1 MKFLQNI
8 ILEKYLFFFDK
19 KKEDLEPKDA
29 LLLNKV
35 LYKGITSHFFNEQNN
50 TFFLFENENY
60 SYILNNNLLE
70 NERRNDFYSCFLEP
84 GSNPEYGLA
93 LPIEE
98 YKYSTCEYMTDDE
111 FDDYEK
117 SIKNKTFYSLE
128 ELNKNQKITLHEKDL
143 NIIMIAMNSLVNL
156 KTIPEETRPLLKSI
170 ISFFP
175 EQGYEKK
182 KLLFSA
188 IEGNDEKFNKN
199 ALLFKHNEFFHC
211 ITSNEESILN
221 NNYLIHNI
229 KRKYNNTSKD
239 PKEILNRMYEDPLFQ
254 EFIKNHKEN
263 ELKKIPEGKLNS
275 EIFCIKKELYSEIKE
290 KINEL
295 VNFDKTFEVLF
306 QEKNIQN
313 FVSFLS
319 EDIELKKIFTE
330 DSLEQKVIKE
340 QLKDFKIRYLEVDHD
355 FYKNIEDFFS
365 IQFDNLSDIY
375 SSNNMNIIKSPDYDV
390 NLKNKTFQFIA
401 YNENQIVG
409 GINMISGEHYKHQ
422 EYDYVM
428 TGIATSNKFRN
439 LKVAENLFRKAL
451 DFCVENNKNMV
462 RTKPTIDGNKKIYD
476 KFTKIANEE
485 KYRSIIV
492 VDSNEEYPYRYL
504 QEKLSQSGGTKNNL
518 DNVFR
523 KIRELKE
530 KEGDYPKN
538 EIVNSLIERELNK
551 QNKQKNKVKN
561 R

>member
-1 MKFLQNI
+1 MKFIQNI
-8 ILEKYLFFFDK
+8 ILEKYLLFFDK
-19 KKEDLEPKDA
+19 EEKNLEPRDA

-35 LYKGITSHFFNEQNN
+35 LYKGITSHFFNEQDN

-60 SYILNNNLLE
+60 SYILNNNLSE

-117 SIKNKTFYSLE
+117 SIKNKKFYSLE
-128 ELNKNQKITLHEKDL
+128 QLNKNQKIILSKKDL
-143 NIIMIAMNSLVNL
+143 NSIMKVMNSLENVEQ
-156 KTIPEETRPLLKSI
+156 IPDDAKPLLRAI
-170 ISFFP
+170 VSFFP

-182 KLLFSA
+182 KILFSA
-188 IEGNDEKFNKN
+188 IEGNEEKFNKE
-199 ALLFKHNEFFHC
+199 ALSFKHNEFFHC
-211 ITSNEESILN
+211 AINEEGIVN
-221 NNYLIHNI
+221 NNYLIYKI
-229 KRKYNNTSKD
+229 KNKYNEPSENPVK
-239 PKEILNRMYEDPLFQ
+239 ILKRVQEDPLFQ
-254 EFIKNHKEN
+254 DFKKNYKEN

-290 KINEL
+290 KINEI
-295 VNFDKTFEVLF
+295 VNFDKTFEVSF

-330 DSLEQKVIKE
+330 NSLEQKVIKE
-340 QLKDFKIRYLEVDHD
+340 QLKDFKIKYLEVNHD
-355 FYKNIEDFFS
+355 FFQNIEDFLN
-365 IQFDNLSDIY
+365 IQFDTLGDIY
-375 SSNNMNIIKSPDYDV
+375 SSNNMNIIKSPDYDE

-409 GINMISGEHYKHQ
+409 GINMISGEYYKHQ

-439 LKVAENLFRKAL
+439 LKIAEHLFRKAL

-462 RTKPTIDGNKKIYD
+462 RTKPTIDGNEKIYD
-476 KFTKIANEE
+476 KFTKIANEA

-538 EIVNSLIERELNK
+538 EIVNSLIEKELSQ